1 MKPTATIQVDILIT
15 QSCSCQIN
23 AQDLF
28 SKTKEQAREKDFH
41 QVLSKN
47 GFLHIYE
54 KNLEAIVL
62 QGGVE
67 VEQVFG
73 ML

>member
-15 QSCSCQIN
+15 RFCQIN
-23 AQDLF
+23 AQGSF